1 MKAKQKICKPQK
13 EKKKNRLIV
22 EVLINNGNKISGITN
37 WSKLD
42 PVWCFLENTV
52 TVTVKNLT
60 RKSRKILEADGT
72 KKETQKQKYRR
83 NRNTEEHQLNDE
95 ISIL

>member
-1 MKAKQKICKPQK
+1 M
-13 EKKKNRLIV
+13 

-52 TVTVKNLT
+52 TVTVTVKNLT

-72 KKETQKQKYRR
+72 KNKKNR
-83 NRNTEEHQLNDE
+83 NRNTEEIETQKNINLMMKYLFCKASCASSYE
-95 ISIL
+95 RKEK

>member
-1 MKAKQKICKPQK
+1 M
-13 EKKKNRLIV
+13 IV

-72 KKETQKQKYRR
+72 KKTR
-83 NRNTEEHQLNDE
+83 NRNTEETETQKKHQLNDE

>member
-1 MKAKQKICKPQK
+1 MIG
-13 EKKKNRLIV
+13 

-52 TVTVKNLT
+52 TVNLT

-72 KKETQKQKYRR
+72 KNR
-83 NRNTEEHQLNDE
+83 NRNTEEIETHKEHQLNDE